1 MSSIFFQLGNII
13 PKVNNPI
20 INGQVC
26 ISLVNET
33 NSEWGKVFEVQKKG
47 DNVSNYENVVVNAYV
62 SSSYVNSN

>member
-1 MSSIFFQLGNII
+1 MEII
-13 PKVNNPI
+13 VPKADHPI

-62 SSSYVNSN
+62 SFAYTNYILVII